1 MNHPNHLSNNQVR
14 EILKLYQQGWGYR
27 NIARIIGR
35 SERSVENVLTGKTHR
50 DVTGGR
56 ICNGKRPAK
65 LLAIYQ

>member
-1 MNHPNHLSNNQVR
+1 MSKSEVK
-14 EILKLYQQGWGYR
+14 EIVKLWNQGWGYR

-35 SERSVENVLTGKTHR
+35 SEKAVENVLLGKYHT

-65 LLAIYQ
+65 QLAIYR